1 MTQHEKPAE
10 MRTFTI
16 VWFGQLISLVGSG
29 MTSFALGLW
38 VYQQSGSVTQFALIN
53 LAAVLPRIL
62 ISPLAGALVDRWDRR
77 KVMALSDS
85 LAGLTTLGVALLY
98 ASGRIEL
105 WHIYMAVGLGAVFN
119 TFQWPA
125 FMAAMTLLV
134 PKDKLGRANGMLT
147 LNQAAA
153 EILSPLSAGALIL
166 TIELSGILL
175 IDFATF
181 LFAAATLLLTRF
193 PSPDTPSPGAVI
205 PGRSV
210 WQESLD
216 GLKYIAKRKGLLG
229 LVVFTGVVFFLW
241 GMVGALIVPMIL
253 GFTTED
259 ILGVILSIAGVGMLS
274 GGLVMSAWGGPSR
287 KVYGVVGAEMFSGL
301 CFILIGLKPIPAMVA
316 AGAFLAHTTIAI
328 VQGSNQAIWQIK
340 VPPEIQG
347 RVFGAEQMVTR
358 STAPLAYLLA
368 GPLADKIFEPMLA
381 VDGILADSLGQLVGV
396 GIGRGIGLMF
406 VLMGLVKIGVAVWGF
421 TNPHIREIE
430 GNLSDAVE

>member
-1 MTQHEKPAE
+1 MIQNKKPAE

-29 MTSFALGLW
+29 MTSFALSLW

-77 KVMALSDS
+77 KVMVFSDS
-85 LAGLTTLGVALLY
+85 LSGLTTLGVALLY
-98 ASGRIEL
+98 VSGKLEL
-105 WHIYMAVGLGAVFN
+105 RYIYIAVGLSAVSN

-125 FMAAMTLLV
+125 FIAAMTLLV
-134 PKDKLGRANGMLT
+134 PKVKLGRANGMLT

-153 EILSPLSAGALIL
+153 EIFSPMIAGALIL
-166 TIELSGILL
+166 TLELSGILL

-181 LFAAATLLLTRF
+181 LFAVTTLLLTRF
-193 PSPDTPSPGAVI
+193 PSPKVLPADKTSQS
-205 PGRSV
+205 RSV
-210 WQESLD
+210 WREAMD
-216 GLKYIAKRKGLLG
+216 GLKFIAARKGLLE

-259 ILGVILSIAGVGMLS
+259 VLGLILSIAGLGMLT
-274 GGLVMSAWGGPSR
+274 GGVMMSAWGGPSR
-287 KVYGVVGAEMFSGL
+287 KVYGVVGPEMFSGL
-301 CFILIGLKPIPAMVA
+301 CFILIGLKPIPGLVA

-328 VQGSNQAIWQIK
+328 VEGSNQAIWQVK

-347 RVFGAEQMVTR
+347 RVFGAQQMVTR
-358 STAPLAYLLA
+358 GTTPLAYLLA

-381 VDGILADSLGQLVGV
+381 VDGLLADSLGQLVGM
-396 GIGRGIGLMF
+396 GTGRGIGLIF
-406 VLMGLVKIGVAVWGF
+406 VLMGFIKIAVAAWGF
-421 TNPHIREIE
+421 INPHIREIE
-430 GNLSDAVE
+430 ENLPDAVE

>member
-1 MTQHEKPAE
+1 

-29 MTSFALGLW
+29 MTSFALSLW

-77 KVMALSDS
+77 KVMVFSDS
-85 LAGLTTLGVALLY
+85 LSGLTTLGVALLY
-98 ASGRIEL
+98 LSGRLEL
-105 WHIYMAVGLGAVFN
+105 GYIYVAVGLSAVFN

-134 PKDKLGRANGMLT
+134 PKVKLGRANGMLT

-153 EILSPLSAGALIL
+153 EIFSPLIAGALIL
-166 TIELSGILL
+166 TLELSGILL
-175 IDFATF
+175 IDFVTF
-181 LFAAATLLLTRF
+181 LFAVTTLLITRF
-193 PSPDTPSPGAVI
+193 PSPKVSPADKAS

-210 WQESLD
+210 WGESMD
-216 GLKYIAKRKGLLG
+216 GLKFIAARKGLLE
-229 LVVFTGVVFFLW
+229 LVVFTGVIFFLW

-259 ILGVILSIAGVGMLS
+259 VLGLILSIAGLGMLT
-274 GGLVMSAWGGPSR
+274 GGIVMSAWGGPSR
-287 KVYGVVGAEMFSGL
+287 KIYGVVGPEMFSGL
-301 CFILIGLKPIPAMVA
+301 CFILIGLKPIPGLVA
-316 AGAFLAHTTIAI
+316 TGAFLAHTTIAI
-328 VQGSNQAIWQIK
+328 VEGSNQAIWQIK

-347 RVFGAEQMVTR
+347 RVFGAQQMVTR
-358 STAPLAYLLA
+358 GTTPLAYLLA
-368 GPLADKIFEPMLA
+368 GPLADKIFEPMLTM
-381 VDGILADSLGQLVGV
+381 DGSLADSIGQWVGV

-406 VLMGLVKIGVAVWGF
+406 VLMGFIKIGVSAWGF
-421 TNPHIREIE
+421 INPHIREIE
-430 GNLSDAVE
+430 GNLPDAVE